1 MKKPKLPKA
10 NPYVILFDNWDG
22 VYKWGV
28 EIKVGSL
35 LFKLEGHWYDD
46 GDNKAPKECL
56 AYAKEFNKAIK
67 EIL

>member
-1 MKKPKLPKA
+1 MKKPKVPKA
-10 NPYVILFDNWDG
+10 TPYIILFDNWDE

-28 EIKVGSL
+28 EFNVGDL
-35 LFKLEGHWYDD
+35 VFALEGHWYDD
-46 GDNKAPKECL
+46 GDKKAPKECL